1 VRYSETR
8 LRRHRVIGYVIDDSR
23 SMIIV
28 RGCDVIMSAG
38 FRSLVSEMSQHSQF
52 PNGNRHIE
60 FDIELNIELN
70 IELEFLC
77 IIRS

>member
-1 VRYSETR
+1 MTVKCVVS
-8 LRRHRVIGYVIDDSR
+8 VIGI
-23 SMIIV
+23 
-28 RGCDVIMSAG
+28 GNESA
-38 FRSLVSEMSQHSQF
+38 VQF
-52 PNGNRHIE
+52 PDGNRHIE